1 MNITTSIPK
10 LAAGVFVA
18 FASLSAA
25 VAQDFPPVP
34 DAIQKAGVLR
44 VGTKCDYP
52 PEGFLDNSGTPLG
65 VEVSMAHQ
73 IAKYAFGDDA
83 TAEIVCVTSANRVP
97 ALVGNKID
105 LIIATM
111 GITPDRAEIVDF
123 TQPYAWA
130 SQGMIVREGDSYKKV
145 ADLEDH
151 SVAFVKGT
159 LAIPYFE
166 ENYPTIE
173 PLQLDGVSDALQALM
188 TKRVD
193 GYAHDT
199 PVLMTLTSGND
210 KIRLLDEQFKIT
222 LRAAAVRP
230 GDTALADFVNASLD
244 KMAADDKFRQWFEA
258 YYDGDDIDVKLNF
271 WDMAKK
277 PAE

>member
-1 MNITTSIPK
+1 MTKTNSIPK
-10 LAAGVFVA
+10 LLGVLAVLVG
-18 FASLSAA
+18 ASTAS
-25 VAQDFPPVP
+25 AQDMPAVP
-34 DAIQKAGVLR
+34 GALEQAGKIR

-52 PEGFLDNSGTPLG
+52 PEGYLDNSGTPVG
-65 VEVSMAHQ
+65 VEVAMAHQ

-83 TAEIVCVTSANRVP
+83 EAEIVCVTSANRVP
-97 ALVGNKID
+97 ALIGDKID

-111 GITPDRAEIVDF
+111 GITPDRAEVVDF

-130 SQGMIVREGDSYKKV
+130 SQGVIVRAGDAYNAV
-145 ADLEDH
+145 ADLEGH
-151 SVAFVKGT
+151 SVAFVKGA

-188 TKRVD
+188 TNRVD

-199 PVLMTLTSGND
+199 PVLMTLTAGND
-210 KIRLLDEQFKIT
+210 KIRLLDDQFKIT

-230 GDTALADFVNASLD
+230 GETELLDFVNASLT
-244 KMAADDKFRQWFEA
+244 KMAAEGKFKEWFEA
-258 YYDGDDIDVKLNF
+258 YYDGDDIAVKLNF